1 MELPVKFLINF
12 VLLIEEFDTEII
24 MMAELSY
31 SLLDLLIETDK
42 NHHACCLPRSFLSRR
57 EVLNGGQSLPKK
69 FKLISCG
76 IPVLIGKLSDEC
88 IESSLLLKFLLGLAV
103 GLILR
108 WDHSDLFLKD

>member
-1 MELPVKFLINF
+1 
-12 VLLIEEFDTEII
+12 

-31 SLLDLLIETDK
+31 SLLDFLIEADK

-108 WDHSDLFLKD
+108 WDHPDLFLKD